1 MPLLALAGVLLDQW
15 LGEPRRAHPLVG
27 FGRAAQWLEHRLNR
41 DREAG
46 VRRQGRTVVVRAA
59 GLLAWVA
66 VVGAP
71 VALAVFVVVAL
82 PWPFNWLV
90 HALLLWFA
98 LGARSLSDHI
108 APIAEA
114 LGAGNLEQA
123 RALTA
128 RIVTRDTTQAD
139 ETALSRAAIE
149 STLENGN
156 DAIFGALFWFA
167 IAGGP
172 GALAFRLANTLDAMW
187 GYRTPRFFYFGWAA
201 ARLDDVA
208 NYLPA
213 RLTALSYAICSHT
226 RSALHC
232 WSTQAAAWDS
242 PNAGPVMASGAG
254 GLQLVC
260 GGTARYHGV
269 DEIRPVLGIGSAP
282 RASDIGRALR
292 LVRHAMWL
300 WLAVMLIAASALA
313 AAHSFAHPPVSAP
326 PRAST
331 QSLARLQGGSQLH
344 SQTCSWLLHT
354 LHHKIT

>member
-1 MPLLALAGVLLDQW
+1 MTSFTWWQSMPLLALAGVLLDHW

-27 FGRAAQWLEHRLNR
+27 FGRAVQWLEHRLNR
-41 DREAG
+41 DREASAQ
-46 VRRQGRTVVVRAA
+46 RRDRTVVVRVA
-59 GLLAWVA
+59 GLLAWLAA
-66 VVGAP
+66 VGLP
-71 VALAVFVVVAL
+71 VALSVLIVAVL
-82 PWPFNWLV
+82 PWPLNWLLHV
-90 HALLLWFA
+90 VLLWFA
-98 LGARSLSDHI
+98 LGARSLADHI
-108 APIAEA
+108 APIAQA
-114 LGAGNLEQA
+114 LGAGDLERA
-123 RALTA
+123 RTLTA

-139 ETALSRAAIE
+139 ETALARAAIE

-213 RLTALSYAICSHT
+213 RLTALSYAVCSHT

-254 GLQLVC
+254 GLRLVC

-269 DEIRPVLGIGSAP
+269 DEIRPVLGAGRAP
-282 RASDIGRALR
+282 RAGDIDRALR

-300 WLAVMLIAASALA
+300 WIAVLLCITSAHSLFYALA
-313 AAHSFAHPPVSAP
+313 PSFKP
-326 PRAST
+326 
-331 QSLARLQGGSQLH
+331 SLASLPV
-344 SQTCSWLLHT
+344 HT
-354 LHHKIT
+354 LRHTLALEIA